1 MSMIL
6 GMTASSVSAYKR
18 FGRRILVEVLKGRA
32 DAMVRIPSDE
42 EIQNYKNVIESMFPT
57 LKNVWMAMD
66 GLKLYL
72 EQIPNCVI

>member
-57 LKNVWMAMD
+57 LKIFGWLWV
-66 GLKLYL
+66 
-72 EQIPNCVI
+72 V